1 MTNAAI
7 PGGELEL
14 ALLTELWAA
23 ERGRTAREIF
33 ESVGEPRGIVYT
45 TVAKVLDRLVHK
57 QLISRR
63 KVGRAFV
70 YSALSTRAE
79 TQRAM
84 ARSFLTTLTGDA
96 PVPAM
101 AALVGAIED
110 LSPDLLDALE
120 RELASRQEK
129 GSDES

>member
-1 MTNAAI
+1 MAEEVI

-14 ALLTELWAA
+14 TLLNELWVAG
-23 ERGRTAREIF
+23 EGRTARELF

-45 TVAKVLDRLVHK
+45 TVAKVLDRLVTK
-57 QLISRR
+57 GLLSRR
-63 KVGRAFV
+63 KAGRAFI
-70 YSALSTRAE
+70 YSAVTTRAE

-84 ARSFLTTLTGDA
+84 ARSFLAQLTGGE

-110 LSPDLLDALE
+110 LSPDLLGALE
-120 RELASRQEK
+120 RELAARQEK
-129 GSDES
+129 GKDDE